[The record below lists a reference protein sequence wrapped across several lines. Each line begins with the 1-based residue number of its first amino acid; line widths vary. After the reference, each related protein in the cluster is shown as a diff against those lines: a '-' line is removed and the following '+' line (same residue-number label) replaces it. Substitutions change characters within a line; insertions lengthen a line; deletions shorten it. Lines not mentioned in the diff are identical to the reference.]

1 MFFERKKYM
10 DLLVKGQG
18 NGMVKIVTGIRR
30 SGKSFL
36 LFEIFRKY
44 LITHGVGENHI
55 IGLSLDDLR
64 NRRLRN
70 PERLLSYIAKTIKH
84 DGQKT
89 FIILDEVQLVKDF
102 VELILSLMH
111 LPDVEVYVS
120 GSNSKFLSSD
130 VVTEFRGRG
139 DEIRVHPL
147 SLSEYIEGTGKDYA
161 EAVKQYFV
169 YGGLPQ
175 VAIQEDFQK
184 KESFLKEMAEVVYT
198 RDLIERNRIKN
209 EDGLQE
215 LLRIA
220 ASGIGCSTNPKKIA
234 DTFKS
239 GANIAITDS
248 TIRQYLKHMEDAFI
262 LEEAM
267 RYDIKGRKYVG
278 AENKY
283 YFEDIGV
290 RNALLNFRQQ
300 EDTHVMENIIYNEL
314 RARGYSVDVGL
325 VEVWEK
331 NEDGQR
337 MHKKLEVD
345 FVVNR
350 GSERLYIQSAYAL
363 PSEDK
368 VKQEMRP
375 FRTIPDAFRRIV
387 IVYEDIL
394 PRRDESGI
402 LTMGLKEFLVNVTS
416 IETV

>member
-1 MFFERKKYM
+1 MFFERKKYL

-36 LFEIFRKY
+36 LFEIFRRY
-44 LITHGVGENHI
+44 LLGQGVSEDHI

-64 NRRLRN
+64 NRSLRN
-70 PERLLSYIAKTIKH
+70 PERLLSYVDKHIKH
-84 DGQKT
+84 DNQKT
-89 FIILDEVQLVKDF
+89 FIILDEVQLVSDF
-102 VELILSLMH
+102 VELLLTLMH
-111 LPDVEVYVS
+111 MPNVEVYVS

-161 EAVKQYFV
+161 EAVKHYFV

-175 VAIQEDFQK
+175 VAIQDDFRK
-184 KESFLKEMAEVVYT
+184 KENFLHEMAEVTYT
-198 RDLIERNRIKN
+198 RDLLDRNRIKN
-209 EDGLQE
+209 EDGLKE

-248 TIRQYLKHMEDAFI
+248 TIRQYLKHLEDAFI

-267 RYDIKGRKYVG
+267 RYDIKGRKYIG

-283 YFEDIGV
+283 YFEDIGI

-300 EDTHVMENIIYNEL
+300 EDTHIMENIIYNEL
-314 RARGYSVDVGL
+314 RARGYSVDVGM
-325 VEVWEK
+325 VETWESD
-331 NEDGQR
+331 EDGER
-337 MHKKLEVD
+337 KHKKLEVD

-363 PSEDK
+363 SSEDK
-368 VKQEMRP
+368 VKQEIRP
-375 FRTIPDAFRRIV
+375 FRTIHDAFRRIV

-394 PRRDESGI
+394 TRKDEAGI
-402 LTMGLKEFLVNVTS
+402 ITMGLREFLTNALS
-416 IETV
+416 IENV

>member
-1 MFFERKKYM
+1 MFFERKKYLE
-10 DLLVKGQG
+10 LLVKGQG

-30 SGKSFL
+30 CGKSFL
-36 LFEIFRKY
+36 LFEIFCKH
-44 LITHGVGENHI
+44 LLAHDIEEDHI

-64 NRRLRN
+64 NRKLRD
-70 PERLLSYIAKTIKH
+70 PERLLSYIDKHIKH
-84 DGQKT
+84 DGRKT
-89 FIILDEVQLVKDF
+89 FVILDEVQLVKDF
-102 VELILSLMH
+102 VELLLTLMH
-111 LPDVEVYVS
+111 MPDVEVYVS

-147 SLSEYIEGTGKDYA
+147 SLSEYIEGTGKEYA

-184 KESFLKEMAEVVYT
+184 KETFLKEMAEVTYT
-198 RDLIERNRIKN
+198 RDLLERNRIKN
-209 EDGLQE
+209 EDGLKE
-215 LLRIA
+215 LLRIV

-248 TIRQYLKHMEDAFI
+248 TIRQYLKHLEDAFI

-267 RYDIKGRKYVG
+267 RYDIKGRKYIG

-283 YFEDIGV
+283 YFEDIGI

-300 EDTHVMENIIYNEL
+300 EDTHIMENIIYNEL
-314 RARGYSVDVGL
+314 RARGYTVDVGM
-325 VEVWEK
+325 VEIWEK
-331 NEDGQR
+331 NEDGER
-337 MHKKLEVD
+337 KHKKLEVD

-368 VKQEMRP
+368 VKQETRP
-375 FRTIPDAFRRIV
+375 FRTIPDAFRRLV
-387 IVYEDIL
+387 IVYEDVL
-394 PRRDESGI
+394 PRRDEAGI
-402 LTMGLKEFLVNVTS
+402 LTMGLKDFLTNTSS
-416 IETV
+416 IEVI